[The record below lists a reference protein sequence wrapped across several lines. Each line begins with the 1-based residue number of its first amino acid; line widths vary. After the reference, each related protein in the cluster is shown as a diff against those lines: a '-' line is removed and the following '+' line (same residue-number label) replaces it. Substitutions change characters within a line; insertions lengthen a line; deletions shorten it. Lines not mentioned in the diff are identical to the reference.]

1 MTAKPLRWRIGT
13 LVVATIA
20 LTATAG
26 STFIEA
32 RAQLYQQG
40 GQNAAPSAQG
50 GPEPVPSAA
59 IPPIRSLVRE
69 VSIDPPRF
77 DTVEAVNTMT
87 GERMTMHEMKVT
99 VHNRTPV
106 GIRWITFGWGD
117 TGHSAGENKPGS
129 PNVIEPFGE
138 YEFTFVADGFE
149 AGDVLE
155 LRAVAFADGATS
167 GSKVT
172 IRSGSPDAG
181 AARQARPLL
190 DGRCPRGGAYANGCC
205 RDPSAI
211 VLDLDGDGVSLT
223 DVESGVLFDMS
234 GDGTAD
240 RTPWTEADSDDA
252 WLCLDRND
260 NGVIDDATELFGAIT
275 PQPATKDTNGFLALK
290 ALDTNR
296 DGRLTVL
303 DSGYKSLRL
312 WADANHDGVSQ
323 PDELSGLASKGI
335 AEIGLSFEE
344 HQKFDASENC
354 HRLRADV
361 IVERNEQ
368 PRILAWEVILTM
380 DYGWGE
386 SKPAHQGLTH
396 QNRAR

>member
-1 MTAKPLRWRIGT
+1 MSAKPVRRQVGSFL
-13 LVVATIA
+13 VATIA
-20 LTATAG
+20 LTAAAG
-26 STFIEA
+26 SALVEA
-32 RAQLYQQG
+32 RARPYQQG
-40 GQNAAPSAQG
+40 GQHAAPSAPG
-50 GPEPVPSAA
+50 GSERVPSVA

-77 DTVEAVNTMT
+77 ETAEAVNTVT
-87 GERMTMHEMKVT
+87 GERVTMQEMKVT

-117 TGHSAGENKPGS
+117 TGNSAGENKSGS

-138 YEFTFVADGFE
+138 YEFTFMADEFE

-155 LRAVAFADGATS
+155 LRAVAFADGTTS

-181 AARQARPLL
+181 AARQSRPLL

-205 RDPSAI
+205 RAPSAI

-223 DVESGVLFDMS
+223 DVENGVLFDMS

-240 RTPWTEADSDDA
+240 RTPWTEAGSDDA

-260 NGVIDDATELFGAIT
+260 NGIIDDAAELFGAIT
-275 PQPATKDTNGFLALK
+275 PQPATKDTNGFLALA

-303 DSGYKSLRL
+303 DSGYKSVRL
-312 WADANHDGVSQ
+312 WADTNHDGVSQ
-323 PDELSGLASKGI
+323 PEELSALASMGI

-361 IVERNEQ
+361 LVESNGH
-368 PRILAWEVILTM
+368 PKILAWEVILTM

-386 SKPAHQGLTH
+386 S
-396 QNRAR
+396 